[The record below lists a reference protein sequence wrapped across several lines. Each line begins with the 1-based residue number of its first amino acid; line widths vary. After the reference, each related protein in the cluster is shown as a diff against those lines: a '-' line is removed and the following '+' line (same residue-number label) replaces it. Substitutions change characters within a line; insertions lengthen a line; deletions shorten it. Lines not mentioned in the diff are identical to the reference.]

1 MPTASELEAF
11 ISTEYP
17 RLVKAL
23 TAQTGSRALAEDLAQ
38 EALVRVCGRWDKVA
52 AMENPRAWLYRT
64 AMNLACSWF
73 RRMGAERRALI
84 RHGVPDDTADS
95 AAEAAEAV
103 ALRQALQRLPVKQR
117 TALVYRYC
125 LDLPV
130 AEVAALMGTTE
141 AAVRQMT
148 SRGAAALRE
157 RFEFSMSKGESAWT

>member
-1 MPTASELEAF
+1 MATASELEAF
-11 ISTEYP
+11 ISAEYP

-23 TAQTGSRALAEDLAQ
+23 TAQTASRALAEDLAQ
-38 EALVRVCGRWDKVA
+38 EALVRVCDRWDKVA
-52 AMENPRAWLYRT
+52 AMANPRAWLYRT

-73 RRMGAERRALI
+73 RRIGAERRAFV
-84 RHGVPDDTADS
+84 RHGVPVGAADS
-95 AAEAAEAV
+95 TAEAAQAM

-130 AEVAALMGTTE
+130 SEVASLMGTTD

-157 RFEFSMSKGESAWT
+157 RVEPFEVSAWT